1 MADADDS
8 LHTVDMHDYID
19 RMRSGDR
26 AASNLLVRACRRRLE
41 VLTQK
46 MLKRFPNV
54 ARYAE
59 ADDVFQGAAL
69 RLLRSLE
76 SLRPANTREFLALAA
91 THIRRELLDLAR
103 HYGSRQGGAGVP
115 VPIGVGDDSNCAGFQ
130 PADPSADSVELDRWA
145 AFHEAVQQLPFEERE
160 VVGLVFYHGWTQVQ
174 IAELFGVD
182 ERTIRRRWKA
192 ACLALSAALEGKL
205 PAG

>member
-1 MADADDS
+1 MSDES
-8 LHTVDMHDYID
+8 FQTVDLHNYID
-19 RMRSGDR
+19 RMRAGDKT
-26 AASNLLVRACRRRLE
+26 ASNLLVVACRRRLE
-41 VLTQK
+41 VLTAK

-103 HYGSRQGGAGVP
+103 HYGSRQASVGMMI
-115 VPIGVGDDSNCAGFQ
+115 PIGVGEDSSSGGFQ
-130 PADPSADSVELDRWA
+130 PADTTSDQAEMERWA
-145 AFHEAVQQLPFEERE
+145 AFHEAVQHLPSEERE

-174 IAELFGVD
+174 IAELFSVD

-192 ACLALSAALEGKL
+192 ACLALSATLEGKL
-205 PAG
+205 PEG